1 MDRDVVSYLRHEVAH
16 YYFGGPSGPRW
27 LHEGAAEFVES
38 YINDHTGVQNL
49 SDRRTSLSMIAQA
62 NCIWIGTENIRHH
75 AYLMKHVY
83 QFRYD
88 NDCEYYSGHHFLL
101 NLFETMAG
109 EAMSSALRD
118 LHLLGEDNSQSEGR
132 ANTEDEIYYVFLQ
145 HTPSERVE
153 EFRDLY
159 RRLHGATAAFPETN
173 FSDDHGDE
181 VETASAIEVG
191 ESAGGTLDYM
201 FDFDFFRFHAEEGQR
216 YRMNVN
222 HESLRAASV
231 TLYAPD
237 GLTQEFGGFGN
248 WKSRRRVSTG
258 PQILWVS
265 PSSGQYYFAVQNF
278 GGKTGPYTLT
288 ITAVDDPADDHVDTL
303 DTATDISLGE
313 VVGGVVDDDFD
324 YDYFRFRAVEGRYPK
339 SRAEHWNTS

>member
-1 MDRDVVSYLRHEVAH
+1 M
-16 YYFGGPSGPRW
+16 
-27 LHEGAAEFVES
+27 
-38 YINDHTGVQNL
+38 
-49 SDRRTSLSMIAQA
+49 
-62 NCIWIGTENIRHH
+62 
-75 AYLMKHVY
+75 
-83 QFRYD
+83 
-88 NDCEYYSGHHFLL
+88 
-101 NLFETMAG
+101 
-109 EAMSSALRD
+109 
-118 LHLLGEDNSQSEGR
+118 
-132 ANTEDEIYYVFLQ
+132 
-145 HTPSERVE
+145 E

-222 HESLRAASV
+222 HESLRATSV

-258 PQILWVS
+258 PQILWMA

-288 ITAVDDPADDHVDTL
+288 ITAVDDPADDHGDTL

-313 VVGGVVDDDFD
+313 VVGGVVEDDFD
-324 YDYFRFRAVEGRYPK
+324 YDYFRFRAVEGRRYRVSEVTGGTLEYFLTSLYAADGVAPANWPWNK
-339 SRAEHWNTS
+339 WNKIRDAASSDGHWFEWVAPNSKEYYIASDGAHGSVGTYRLRIFSVDNQPGD

>member
-1 MDRDVVSYLRHEVAH
+1 
-16 YYFGGPSGPRW
+16 
-27 LHEGAAEFVES
+27 
-38 YINDHTGVQNL
+38 
-49 SDRRTSLSMIAQA
+49 
-62 NCIWIGTENIRHH
+62 
-75 AYLMKHVY
+75 
-83 QFRYD
+83 
-88 NDCEYYSGHHFLL
+88 
-101 NLFETMAG
+101 
-109 EAMSSALRD
+109 MSSALRE

-145 HTPSERVE
+145 HNPSERVE

-191 ESAGGTLDYM
+191 ESADGTLDYM

-222 HESLRAASV
+222 HESLRATSV

-248 WKSRRRVSTG
+248 CKSRRRVSTG
-258 PQILWVS
+258 PQIL
-265 PSSGQYYFAVQNF
+265 
-278 GGKTGPYTLT
+278 
-288 ITAVDDPADDHVDTL
+288 
-303 DTATDISLGE
+303 
-313 VVGGVVDDDFD
+313 
-324 YDYFRFRAVEGRYPK
+324 
-339 SRAEHWNTS
+339 

>member
-1 MDRDVVSYLRHEVAH
+1 MDRDVVSYLRHEAAH

-49 SDRRTSLSMIAQA
+49 SDRRTDLSMTAQA

-75 AYLMKHVY
+75 AYLMKYVY

-101 NLFETMAG
+101 NLFETMGG
-109 EAMSSALRD
+109 EAMSSALRE

-145 HTPSERVE
+145 HTLSERVE

-191 ESAGGTLDYM
+191 G
-201 FDFDFFRFHAEEGQR
+201 
-216 YRMNVN
+216 V
-222 HESLRAASV
+222 
-231 TLYAPD
+231 
-237 GLTQEFGGFGN
+237 
-248 WKSRRRVSTG
+248 RRRNAG
-258 PQILWVS
+258 L
-265 PSSGQYYFAVQNF
+265 
-278 GGKTGPYTLT
+278 
-288 ITAVDDPADDHVDTL
+288 HVRL
-303 DTATDISLGE
+303 
-313 VVGGVVDDDFD
+313 
-324 YDYFRFRAVEGRYPK
+324 
-339 SRAEHWNTS
+339 